1 MITTNFQKWG
11 ALVASLASI
20 LTLSSAAE
28 AITFTST
35 GGLSTIGK
43 TSVNRVVT
51 ARTAQIT
58 TATPTLLSYLKSVT
72 VKDLTLTTNAKRLSA
87 ILSLVDLADPD
98 TDYGAVTLFSAS
110 GNSTSTS
117 LGISSGN
124 YTFYTE
130 GAIGY
135 ATWPT
140 TGSYQPGNYVSVDAF
155 SVFNG
160 VDLDGKTWQLELT
173 NIQSGTSGTGSFT
186 NFSVDA
192 AVPFDS
198 NAAPAGVV
206 IVFGALMLQ
215 RKLQQ
220 RSAQKMS
227 LELVNS

>member
-35 GGLSTIGK
+35 GGGTIGR

-58 TATPTLLSYLKSVT
+58 TATPTLLDSLKSVT

-206 IVFGALMLQ
+206 IVFGALMLR